1 MKKCFFI
8 FLFLFFSACS
18 SDLKSDKSDKS
29 SKPVYPFSFSI
40 QKVNKYPNQ
49 EKGSNLVKDQPVKT
63 NTDASVK
70 VDMGTEVDASANVEV
85 NAIASVGTDTDV
97 IVNAGIDTSTTVEA
111 GANADVDIENLR
123 DKLADASA
131 DVEAGPGT
139 DVGVKALKEFS
150 VATVRQGEISADTG
164 SDSVA
169 EVGADTDADTGS
181 DFITSANL
189 IVGSSL
195 ITGVSTSGSSG
206 SIREVITG
214 ADTDVETDIVQ
225 KTADRA
231 IQELAGFNR
240 GGHLV
245 QEEVCEGF
253 SKTDWVNQGL
263 SIEQSVQHFA
273 RQQMQ
278 NLLSINREFPSPKD
292 KENSVRCF
300 VNTAFSVNNIF
311 KITTNN
317 WRQGIQQVSFQA
329 PHRETLVEFVE
340 HYFVAWVGYG
350 LLSPVKSIPSDRIN
364 FVVEEPR
371 LLKNKR
377 YAVVTTFNI
386 MNFRSVDITW
396 IIDAQSFPNELS
408 FLDISLE
415 GVSTLYL
422 LKQQMQYLFQKKDG
436 DMKEVIFVL
445 QNKMDD
451 SSFAYL

>member
-29 SKPVYPFSFSI
+29 NKPVYPFSFSI

-85 NAIASVGTDTDV
+85 SAIASVGTDTDT
-97 IVNAGIDTSTTVEA
+97 DT
-111 GANADVDIENLR
+111 
-123 DKLADASA
+123 
-131 DVEAGPGT
+131 GT
-139 DVGVKALKEFS
+139 D
-150 VATVRQGEISADTG
+150 TDT
-164 SDSVA
+164 
-169 EVGADTDADTGS
+169 DTGS

-195 ITGVSTSGSSG
+195 ITGVSTSGGSG

-214 ADTDVETDIVQ
+214 ADTDVETDVETDIVQ

-253 SKTDWVNQGL
+253 SKTDWVNHGL

-278 NLLSINREFPSPKD
+278 NLLIINREFPSPKD

-311 KITTNN
+311 KITTDD
-317 WRQGIQQVSFQA
+317 WRQGIQQVSFQV

-350 LLSPVKSIPSDRIN
+350 LLSPVKSVPSDRID

-408 FLDISLE
+408 FLDISLK